1 MSPLSP
7 RSVRDRAG
15 RLRVIGISAPEWLAP
30 PFNASPTWREQ
41 GVDCV
46 IGAWRG
52 VATPAGIGP
61 AAVAFW
67 KTLLTAVT
75 SQPSWQTELAARSWS
90 PMYLT
95 GSEVQAYLPEE
106 AAGMTAI
113 FRELGLLRAPKVREE
128 RPSRESIESSFGR
141 LCLQQ
146 RNCLCERRMHRQLRR
161 RRMSAVSFRTFAR
174 IILSMR

>member
-1 MSPLSP
+1 M
-7 RSVRDRAG
+7 RDRAG

-30 PFNASPTWREQ
+30 PFDTSPTWREQ
-41 GVDCV
+41 GIVCV

-52 VATPAGIGP
+52 VTAPAGIDP

-90 PMYLT
+90 PMYLI

-113 FRELGLLRAPKVREE
+113 SPRTRTAAGAQDP
-128 RPSRESIESSFGR
+128 
-141 LCLQQ
+141 
-146 RNCLCERRMHRQLRR
+146 RRTPITRKYRVQLRTA
-161 RRMSAVSFRTFAR
+161 MLTTKELF
-174 IILSMR
+174 M